1 MINESL
7 KKLAVIFVALL
18 ALAGCI
24 KGNFEFSDF
33 GNGTT
38 IKVKDADDNSFGES
52 LVITVGKNESVV
64 ISSSLD
70 KGQLKTE
77 FMEVVYTIDD
87 TDHVDELGIKET
99 IIVNPTDSIT
109 IDLEPGSYRLDC
121 TTIGTTNGTVS
132 VKTEKK

>member
-1 MINESL
+1 MKAL

-38 IKVKDADDNSFGES
+38 IKVKDADDNSFGEG
-52 LVITVGKNESVV
+52 LVITIGKNESVV

-70 KGQLKTE
+70 KGQLKIE
-77 FMEVVYTIDD
+77 FMEVVVYTIDD
-87 TDHVDELGIKET
+87 TDQVDELGIKET
-99 IIVNPTDSIT
+99 IIVNPADSIT

>member
-1 MINESL
+1 MKAL

-38 IKVKDADDNSFGES
+38 IKVKDADDNSFGEG

-70 KGQLKTE
+70 KGQLKIE
-77 FMEVVYTIDD
+77 FMEVVVYTIDD
-87 TDHVDELGIKET
+87 TDQVDELGIKET
-99 IIVNPTDSIT
+99 IIVNPADSIT